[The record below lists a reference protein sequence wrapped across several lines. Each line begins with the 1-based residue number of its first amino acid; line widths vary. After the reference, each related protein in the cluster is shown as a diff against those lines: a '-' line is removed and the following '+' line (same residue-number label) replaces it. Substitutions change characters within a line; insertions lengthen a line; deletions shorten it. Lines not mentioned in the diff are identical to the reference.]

1 MKDVKKI
8 EEAQADTPENSG
20 ADGIIAFV
28 DENIPELKDATPEE
42 KFAAV
47 LTTLKKNK
55 VFHEKMEEL
64 FQSEPMLASLISS
77 VMKDEKSFLEAMAEI
92 ISPDEYA
99 AALENE
105 GGDVLKTRDERLGK
119 LKEMEDRD
127 ATLSANVAESA
138 GNIEAWLSK
147 KDWDDAKKQDFM
159 DRVSAIFDILADGK
173 ISDAELEQFA
183 NMIYFDDAM
192 SQAREE
198 GIVVG
203 RNEQIDDKRLKEKV
217 AKGTDGLPALS
228 GGGNA
233 GMEKEKPAEPD
244 ALTAYLD
251 KRLEGLN
258 KIRK

>member
-1 MKDVKKI
+1 MKDEKNI
-8 EEAQADTPENSG
+8 EEAQVTTPEGGG
-20 ADGIIAFV
+20 ANGIIAFV

-47 LTTLKKNK
+47 LTTLKKDK

-64 FQSEPMLASLISS
+64 FQSEPMLGALISS
-77 VMKDEKSFLEAMAEI
+77 VMKDEKSFLEAMAEV

-119 LKEMEDRD
+119 LKDMEEKD
-127 ATLSANVAESA
+127 AALSANVEASA
-138 GNIEAWLSK
+138 GNIEAWLAK

-159 DRVSAIFDILADGK
+159 ERVSAIFNILADGK

-192 SQAREE
+192 SQARNE
-198 GIVVG
+198 GISIGYGMCKDNLAAIEQDHRLRLEIAKAVLASQTL
-203 RNEQIDDKRLKEKV
+203 RNNMEASRLEYYC
-217 AKGTDGLPALS
+217 
-228 GGGNA
+228 
-233 GMEKEKPAEPD
+233 E
-244 ALTAYLD
+244 TAYYFI
-251 KRLEGLN
+251 KN
-258 KIRK
+258 KASEL